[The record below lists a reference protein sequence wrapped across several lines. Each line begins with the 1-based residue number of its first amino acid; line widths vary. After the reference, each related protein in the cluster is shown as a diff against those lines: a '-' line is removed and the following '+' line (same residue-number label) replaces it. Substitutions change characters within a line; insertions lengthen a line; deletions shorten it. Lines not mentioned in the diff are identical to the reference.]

1 MKKLSAVL
9 VVVLAAGLSGC
20 GGGEN
25 ADARRGHLFF
35 KNGKYYEA
43 FQAYEKAVAKDP
55 KLLESQE
62 FAEKFKNAYYY
73 YGGALEMS
81 GSLESAVKYYILGFD
96 LVPTEV
102 GICDKLAKYF
112 WENEEFEKGVKYFKR
127 LLELDAE
134 SPDTK
139 KKWVVM
145 GEDYYAL
152 GYSLF
157 KLKQYPEAIEALE
170 QSLKVS
176 PRGAFANKAKNA
188 LGAARAANKS
198 K

>member
-1 MKKLSAVL
+1 MRKLSAVL
-9 VVVLAAGLSGC
+9 VLVLAAGLGGC
-20 GGGEN
+20 GGEGPDE
-25 ADARRGHLFF
+25 RRGNMFF

-43 FQAYEKAVAKDP
+43 FQAYEKAVAKDA
-55 KLLESQE
+55 KLLESRE

-96 LVPTEV
+96 LVPTDV

-112 WENEEFEKGVKYFKR
+112 WGDEEFEKGIKYFKR

-134 SPDTK
+134 SPDTD
-139 KKWVVM
+139 KKWAVM

-157 KLKQYPEAIEALE
+157 KTKKYLEAIEALE
-170 QSLKVS
+170 QSLKVA
-176 PRGAFANKAKNA
+176 PRGAFAKKAKSA
-188 LGAARAANKS
+188 LAAAKAAMK

>member
-1 MKKLSAVL
+1 
-9 VVVLAAGLSGC
+9 SGC
-20 GGGEN
+20 GGEGPDE
-25 ADARRGHLFF
+25 RRGNLFF

-43 FQAYEKAVAKDP
+43 FQAYEKAVAKDA

-81 GSLESAVKYYILGFD
+81 GSLDSAVKYYILGFN

-112 WENEEFEKGVKYFKR
+112 WEKEEFAEGVKYFKR
-127 LLELDAE
+127 LVELDAE
-134 SPDTK
+134 SPDTD
-139 KKWVVM
+139 KKWAVM

-157 KLKQYPEAIEALE
+157 KIKMYTEAIEALK
-170 QSLKVS
+170 QSLKVA
-176 PRGAFANKAKNA
+176 PQGAFAKKAKNA
-188 LGAARAANKS
+188 LAAAQAALK